1 MTRDEAKKL
10 LPVIQAFAEGK
21 DVQFYG
27 RVDGQTALGPIWH
40 DTDDP
45 SFDECTQWRI
55 KPEPLECWVM
65 KNSDGLLIDVYD
77 KEDDAK
83 RDLDSTRHICSFDRH
98 TIHHMREVIE

>member
-10 LPVIQAFAEGK
+10 LPVIQAFADGK

-27 RVDGQTALGPIWH
+27 RVYGQTALGPLWH

-55 KPEPLECWVM
+55 KPEPLECWVVVD
-65 KNSDGLLIDVYD
+65 KDGD
-77 KEDDAK
+77 KY
-83 RDLDSTRHICSFDRH
+83 TRHSEQDVFEVTNVTSLGPF